1 MDYYFFVKFGKYT
14 KSMLMKRSVFD
25 QRLAKIA
32 VQLNYSDVK
41 MWMKLQNSKLCPGT
55 WINWSCVVVEQDY
68 SILRPY
74 LCYISFGNFFLT
86 KILRIL
92 LKCGFFFFPCHP
104 RG

>member
-1 MDYYFFVKFGKYT
+1 
-14 KSMLMKRSVFD
+14 MKRSAFD

-55 WINWSCVVVEQDY
+55 WINLELCRGRTGLFYLTSLFVLHF
-68 SILRPY
+68 LRE
-74 LCYISFGNFFLT
+74 FLFNNNS
-86 KILRIL
+86 KDSSEIWI
-92 LKCGFFFFPCHP
+92 FFFFPCHP

>member
-1 MDYYFFVKFGKYT
+1 
-14 KSMLMKRSVFD
+14 MLVKRSVFD

-74 LCYISFGNFFLT
+74 LCYISFGNFFFNNNSKDTSEIWIFL
-86 KILRIL
+86 
-92 LKCGFFFFPCHP
+92 FQCHP
-104 RG
+104 GGHS